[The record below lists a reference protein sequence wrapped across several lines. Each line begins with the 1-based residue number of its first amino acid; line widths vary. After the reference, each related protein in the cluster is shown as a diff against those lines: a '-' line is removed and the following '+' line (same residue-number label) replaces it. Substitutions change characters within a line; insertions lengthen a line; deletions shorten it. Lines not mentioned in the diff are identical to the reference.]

1 MVRPA
6 VAEERLGLGGY
17 GGSGACD
24 HNATIRDIRAGE
36 CQSNLMA
43 GKAVSAAGHFGRQM
57 RKERLAHGWS
67 LPEFSIRIG
76 FDAGHLSRVENGKR
90 PPSEALAKACDQV
103 FPERRGWFLDWYEES
118 RHWAE
123 VPPGFRNWAELED
136 KATSLRVWM
145 PSIVTGQLQT
155 ENYARALLLTY
166 PGVSDEAVKS
176 RLAARMDR
184 QRRVLMRESP
194 PLAWFVVDE
203 MALYRLV
210 GSPAV
215 MAAQMRQLLAIA
227 AMSNVTLQVL
237 PAIAHPATASGF
249 VLADESAYAEHVTSG
264 FVITDETVSA
274 VARMFDSLRAE
285 CYRASE
291 SLALIDR
298 TAEAWTGGSPVFQA
312 RTVASA

>member
-1 MVRPA
+1 MGGCR
-6 VAEERLGLGGY
+6 GGY
-17 GGSGACD
+17 GDSGACD
-24 HNATIRDIRAGE
+24 HNATVRDIRAGE
-36 CQSNLMA
+36 CQTNFMA
-43 GKAVSAAGHFGRQM
+43 GKVISAAGHFGRQM

-67 LPEFSIRIG
+67 LPEFSTRVG

-90 PPSEALAKACDQV
+90 PPSEALALACDKI

-136 KATSLRVWM
+136 KATRLCDWM
-145 PSIVTGQLQT
+145 PGIVTGQLQT
-155 ENYARALLLTY
+155 EDYARALLSTY
-166 PGVSDEAVKS
+166 PGASDEAIKS

-184 QRRVLMRESP
+184 QRRVLMRDNP
-194 PLAWFVVDE
+194 PLVWFVVDE

-215 MAAQMRQLLAIA
+215 MAAQMRQIAAIA
-227 AMSNVTLQVL
+227 EMPNVTLQVH

-249 VLADESAYAEHVTSG
+249 VLANESAYIEHITSG
-264 FVITDETVSA
+264 FVHTDETIST
-274 VARMFDSLRAE
+274 VARLFDTLRAE
-285 CYRASE
+285 SYRASE

-312 RTVASA
+312 PTGASA